1 MSLLENSSLCSEQL
15 LDFFIILLPLLCFQQ
30 FMQFLVLDW
39 VGPLLCF
46 QQFMQFLVLDWVGPL
61 QKYGIVEA
69 NSTVD

>member
-30 FMQFLVLDW
+30 FM
-39 VGPLLCF
+39 P
-46 QQFMQFLVLDWVGPL
+46 FLVLDWVGPL
-61 QKYGIVEA
+61 QKYCIVEA